1 MVYYPIPILL
11 TGGIEVKKHLE
22 IIREL
27 GLIFLLFVLA
37 GAVAASDD
45 TQTDSDDT
53 HTVSVTITQT
63 SAPEEGDDA
72 VTNTYNKEIETNES
86 TDVQVTGVISEDEAS
101 VTTNVD
107 DMPINMDDTTATE
120 TTDSVGM
127 PDFEIGESTPE
138 EINKELSIWISSI
151 IDDVKQPLRISD
163 FSVT

>member
-1 MVYYPIPILL
+1 M
-11 TGGIEVKKHLE
+11 VKKHLE
-22 IIREL
+22 IISEL

-37 GAVAASDD
+37 GAVAASDN
-45 TQTDSDDT
+45 TQADSDDT

-63 SAPEEGDDA
+63 SAPKESDDA

-86 TDVQVTGVISEDEAS
+86 TDVQVTGVISEDKAS

-120 TTDSVGM
+120 TADSVGM

-138 EINKELSIWISSI
+138 EINKELSIWISYI